1 MTYRFLFVL
10 DSQVESGECP
20 EALLGLLARLVQDLF
35 ELVAAAHVVQ
45 QLAAVHAQA
54 LGQQGVLLLEV
65 LLFRG

>member
-10 DSQVESGECP
+10 DSQVKSGECP

-35 ELVAAAHVVQ
+35 ELVAAAHV
-45 QLAAVHAQA
+45 
-54 LGQQGVLLLEV
+54 GQQGVLLLEV